1 MQVRL
6 ILTIWLLMTALAGAQ
21 THIRFDAAAF
31 NANPATNRVVEFTP
45 RQPFLGNPIQKTT
58 DSSGVCYLSNALPV
72 DYSFTIRQKGS
83 AGAINGQLTVTAT
96 NLGVVDADEI
106 TSVAGAQ
113 TYPSTGKSAWSIQ
126 ASDGRYLKLADTN
139 SIIGGSGVNVTGSQ
153 LAATTTNAGVV
164 TVTVPTNS
172 VVSVIQQQLSA
183 GSNTF
188 TGTATLSGFTASG
201 NLNMNING
209 GTVTAGANTMS
220 PSGFSTPGGILNPTG
235 FAGNAY
241 GLTNLP
247 SAEVLGILETNS
259 TVVFNVEKYG
269 ARSGTDSTVA
279 ISNAI
284 VAATLVGGKV
294 YFPNR
299 NYQISAPLYLR
310 GQVTLYSDADVESAQ
325 AAIGTITNTGTFDS
339 IIITNYPLMPN
350 GIKIIGVNLT
360 ANSRGSGS
368 VAIRVQGDGTAA
380 DQLSF
385 RDFEIN
391 GFGTA
396 VLLSNVANSV
406 FQKVSVAYCDV
417 GWRSDGPVNHSLT
430 WITCPA
436 GEVGIGYLLKSGWA
450 HIMGC
455 DIVYRTNAISAS
467 GTRILLENI
476 NMEVSP
482 VAVNSARPIAIHAV
496 SQSTS
501 GYPTLDMRDVRVSS
515 WSGEALTNSFSVLA
529 SNYVVRL
536 GTGNLLL
543 LNGYGSQIA
552 EYNTIPS
559 LVTES
564 SGTRTTYIVTNITAG
579 FAYRARPIATD
590 LQASGVSA
598 SSSTWGDQYL
608 NIRNSGANDQWIYNG
623 KFVDGTY
630 RQVNLLDFFT
640 EKTIYNRMLLGT
652 NAGAGFSG
660 AGFTDGIGGLDVG
673 ATRIVLGAE
682 NNSTARGN
690 NVAKIGHISMMPYST
705 ANPVFTLI
713 HGYSPSGINQLTIG
727 GGNSGAQSATEI
739 IFRPAATVA
748 TGAGTIVGRINTS
761 LMEVG
766 VPLVVTNGAITGNG
780 LNVTNLQATNIV
792 GLANPFYFEGHFNN
806 ASPGGATLAF
816 NGSGNYNA
824 TLNYVLTP
832 INRVVTITNIAV
844 SLHTFTGVTATSGS
858 AIGVF
863 LYTNGVADWST
874 YTAIPTG
881 VQSWFTNSTINTV
894 LSGTNKIAFGVTNS
908 SSAITLN
915 CSVQGK

>member
-1 MQVRL
+1 MKPKLINSKSRFL
-6 ILTIWLLMTALAGAQ
+6 ILSLLAFLSFGLDALAG
-21 THIRFDAAAF
+21 HLEIRVRDVTSGEV
-31 NANPATNRVVEFTP
+31 TNRRVLIKLQNPGAAVTGPWVLAGDYVVQYTGTNGNTIFSNVPAASYSYTVYGSPERSGVFTMP
-45 RQPFLGNPIQKTT
+45 DTNGLVNVVDLTGTNSTPTYYTSSQIDTLLADIETGGG
-58 DSSGVCYLSNALPV
+58 SSG
-72 DYSFTIRQKGS
+72 T
-83 AGAINGQLTVTAT
+83 
-96 NLGVVDADEI
+96 
-106 TSVAGAQ
+106 
-113 TYPSTGKSAWSIQ
+113 STGAVVSITQ
-126 ASDGRYLKLADTN
+126 Q
-139 SIIGGSGVNVTGSQ
+139 Q
-153 LAATTTNAGVV
+153 LAAGT
-164 TVTVPTNS
+164 
-172 VVSVIQQQLSA
+172 
-183 GSNTF
+183 NTF
-188 TGTATLSGFTASG
+188 SGSATLSSLTAASPLSVDFLGGTLTSG
-201 NLNMNING
+201 NSTMGAG
-209 GTVTAGANTMS
+209 GFA
-220 PSGFSTPGGILNPTG
+220 TPGGTLNPTG
-235 FAGNAY
+235 FFGNAT
-241 GLTNLP
+241 GLSNIP
-247 SAEVLGILETNS
+247 PAEIVGSLSTNS
-259 TVVFNVEKYG
+259 TIVFNVEKYG
-269 ARSGTDSTVA
+269 ARSGTDSTLA

-284 VAATLVGGKV
+284 VDATLVGGKV

-360 ANSRGSGS
+360 ANSRGSSS
-368 VAIRVQGDGTAA
+368 VAIRVQGDGTAT
-380 DQLSF
+380 DQLAL

-417 GWRSDGPVNHSLT
+417 GWHSDGPVNHSLT

-482 VAVNSARPIAIHAV
+482 VAVNSARPIAIRAV
-496 SQSTS
+496 STSTS
-501 GYPTLDMRDVRVSS
+501 GFPTLDMKNIRVSS
-515 WSGEALTNSFSVLA
+515 WSGESLTNSFSLMA
-529 SNYVVRL
+529 SNYIVKL

-559 LVTES
+559 LVTEA
-564 SGTRTTYIVTNITAG
+564 SGTRTTYVVTNITAG

-608 NIRNSGANDQWIYNG
+608 NIRNSGASDQWIYNG
-623 KFVDGTY
+623 KFVDGSY

-640 EKTIYNRMLLGT
+640 EKTIYNRLLLGT

-727 GGNSGAQSATEI
+727 GGNSSAQSATEI

-761 LMEVG
+761 QMEIG
-766 VPLVVTNGAITGNG
+766 VPINATNG
-780 LNVTNLQATNIV
+780 LNSIQFAVFPTNSIPLGSATATNIGFVAWRGYLVTVATNRAV
-792 GLANPFYFEGHFNN
+792 GGWMWQTNGPSGV
-806 ASPGGATLAF
+806 PVWGAF
-816 NGSGNYNA
+816 NPANQ
-824 TLNYVLTP
+824 P
-832 INRVVTITNIAV
+832 
-844 SLHTFTGVTATSGS
+844 
-858 AIGVF
+858 
-863 LYTNGVADWST
+863 
-874 YTAIPTG
+874 
-881 VQSWFTNSTINTV
+881 
-894 LSGTNKIAFGVTNS
+894 
-908 SSAITLN
+908 
-915 CSVQGK
+915 

>member
-21 THIRFDAAAF
+21 THIRFDAGSF

-45 RQPFLGNPIQKTT
+45 RQPFLGNPIEKTT
-58 DSSGVCYLSNALPV
+58 DISGICYLSNALPV

-83 AGAINGQLTVTAT
+83 AKPISGQLTVTAT

-126 ASDGRYLKLADTN
+126 AADGRYLKLSDTN
-139 SIIGGSGVNVTGSQ
+139 GLGGGSGANVTATGIAIPRTNGS
-153 LAATTTNAGVV
+153 
-164 TVTVPTNS
+164 TVTVDVPATN
-172 VVSVIQQQLSA
+172 VVAIAQQQLAS

-188 TGTATLSGFTASG
+188 SGSATLSSLTAASPLSVDFLGGTLTSG
-201 NLNMNING
+201 N
-209 GTVTAGANTMS
+209 NTMS
-220 PSGFSTPGGILNPTG
+220 ASGFVTPGGRINPTG
-235 FAGNAY
+235 FLGNGYAMTNVPGVQTGATNAAGSVLA
-241 GLTNLP
+241 TVP
-247 SAEVLGILETNS
+247 EVSAILETNS
-259 TVVFNVEKYG
+259 TIVFNVEKYG
-269 ARSGTDSTVA
+269 ALSGTDSTLA

-284 VAATLVGGKV
+284 VDATLVGGKV

-339 IIITNYPLMPN
+339 IVISNYPLMPN

-360 ANSRGSGS
+360 ANSRGSSS
-368 VAIRVQGDGTAA
+368 VAIRVQGDGTAT
-380 DQLSF
+380 DQLAL

-417 GWRSDGPVNHSLT
+417 GWHSDGPVNHSLT

-482 VAVNSARPIAIHAV
+482 VAVNNARPIAIRAV
-496 SQSTS
+496 STSTS
-501 GYPTLDMRDVRVSS
+501 GFPTLDMKNIRVSS
-515 WSGEALTNSFSVLA
+515 WSGEALTNSFSLMA
-529 SNYVVRL
+529 SNYIVKL

-543 LNGYGSQIA
+543 LSGYGAQIA

-559 LVTES
+559 LVTEA
-564 SGTRTTYIVTNITAG
+564 SGTRTSYLITNLTAG
-579 FAYRARPIATD
+579 VIYRAHHLPVD
-590 LQASGVSA
+590 LQASGVTA
-598 SSSTWGDQYL
+598 SSSTWGDQYFTL
-608 NIRNSGANDQWIYNG
+608 RGTAANDQWIYNG

-640 EKTIYNRMLLGT
+640 EKTIWNRLLLGT

-660 AGFTDGIGGLDVG
+660 SGFTDGIGGLDVA

-705 ANPVFTLI
+705 ANPVFTMI
-713 HGYSPSGINQLTIG
+713 HGYSPTNVNQLTIG

-748 TGAGTIVGRINTS
+748 TGAGTIVGRINTRQ
-761 LMEVG
+761 MEIG
-766 VPLVVTNGAITGNG
+766 VPINATNG
-780 LNVTNLQATNIV
+780 LNSIQFAVFPTNSIPLGSATATNIGFV
-792 GLANPFYFEGHFNN
+792 AWRGYLVTVATNH
-806 ASPGGATLAF
+806 ASGGWMWQTNGPSGVPVWGAF
-816 NGSGNYNA
+816 NPASQ
-824 TLNYVLTP
+824 P
-832 INRVVTITNIAV
+832 
-844 SLHTFTGVTATSGS
+844 
-858 AIGVF
+858 
-863 LYTNGVADWST
+863 
-874 YTAIPTG
+874 
-881 VQSWFTNSTINTV
+881 
-894 LSGTNKIAFGVTNS
+894 
-908 SSAITLN
+908 
-915 CSVQGK
+915 